1 MVTAITSLRNLPEL
15 FRLFTGT
22 LEQAIK
28 QYPDRRIFHYTGKY
42 STRSGAWN
50 IIAIEQETP
59 DEILDPIC

>member
-1 MVTAITSLRNLPEL
+1 MVTAITSTRQLPDT

-22 LEQAIK
+22 IEQAIK
-28 QYPDRRIFHYTGKY
+28 LHPTARIFHYTGKY

-59 DEILDPIC
+59 NEVA